1 MEGVKSGLDD
11 AVTVLVKQHSQVPLI
26 HLNQKRSKSETI
38 RNSAKVNKLALGR
51 KCLLKFPGQ
60 VGSAYTCSFFSSP
73 QPPSFRLSELIS
85 PACRSAIRPRERES
99 VRWPTLSSSAEG
111 LWVWARNRN
120 SLYRH
125 WVCWRRQE
133 SLLHRRALCS
143 LPPRKTYTTDT
154 HNHGNMNILEVC
166 FFPRIH
172 SALISL
178 GGQ

>member
-1 MEGVKSGLDD
+1 MEGVKWGLDD

-26 HLNQKRSKSETI
+26 HLNQEQTKSETI
-38 RNSAKVNKLALGR
+38 RTSAEVEQTCFREEMFAEVPRTSWKYIHVLSLS
-51 KCLLKFPGQ
+51 FT
-60 VGSAYTCSFFSSP
+60 SAPLFC
-73 QPPSFRLSELIS
+73 LSEPIS
-85 PACRSAIRPRERES
+85 PARRSAIRPKERES

-154 HNHGNMNILEVC
+154 HNHGNMNILKVC

-172 SALISL
+172 RALISL